1 MLKKLLPVM
10 LALALSAPALAA
22 TAAKKAPAPKVEDK
36 SASVKE
42 AMEAK
47 LGTKISSVTK
57 SPYLGLYEVYAD
69 GQILYTDENLTAII
83 AGTLIDGQ
91 TMKNVTA
98 ERMQKLSA
106 IDFSDLPLELA
117 VKQVRGTGKRV
128 FASFEDPNCGYCKRL
143 AKEMVKLDNVTI
155 YTFLLPI
162 LSQDSLDKS
171 KKIWCSTDKVKAW
184 NDWMINGK
192 APAGKGDCDTKA
204 ITKVVELGQKLAI
217 SGTPTLFFTDGT
229 RVPGAVPLAQ
239 IERKLEQLEKPQ

>member
-1 MLKKLLPVM
+1 MLKFLFSL
-10 LALALSAPALAA
+10 A
-22 TAAKKAPAPKVEDK
+22 TAFFFSLTASADEAAVQKAI
-36 SASVKE
+36 
-42 AMEAK
+42 EAK
-47 LGTKISSVTK
+47 LGGKVKSVTK
-57 SPYLGLYEVYAD
+57 SPYLNLYEVYAD
-69 GQILYTDENLTAII
+69 GQIFYTDEAITAIL